1 MCVFVFASCQAFSL
15 LLVFFDSLGNFI
27 KLIEKKYVGFFFF
40 FLKGERSTL
49 EMMSFRLKTL
59 IAGYFK
65 LLDSELVKISGNS
78 KSDTDS

>member
-40 FLKGERSTL
+40 LKGEWSTL
-49 EMMSFRLKTL
+49 ETMSFRLKTL

-65 LLDSELVKISGNS
+65 LLDSEFVKISGNS

>member
-1 MCVFVFASCQAFSL
+1 MCVFVFDSCQAFSL

-27 KLIEKKYVGFFFF
+27 KLIEKKICRGFFF
-40 FLKGERSTL
+40 KGERGTL

-59 IAGYFK
+59 TAGYFK
-65 LLDSELVKISGNS
+65 LLDSELVEISGNS